1 MPENLQL
8 PEGDQVKRSWD
19 FHLSRF
25 PDLLDGLVTEK
36 VLKEKNARYLMQLDI
51 IDAWLK
57 KKFRFSAYVGLS

>member
-8 PEGDQVKRSWD
+8 PEGNQVKIALQRSWD
-19 FHLSRF
+19 FHLPRF

-51 IDAWLK
+51 INAWLK
-57 KKFRFSAYVGLS
+57 KNLGSLLL